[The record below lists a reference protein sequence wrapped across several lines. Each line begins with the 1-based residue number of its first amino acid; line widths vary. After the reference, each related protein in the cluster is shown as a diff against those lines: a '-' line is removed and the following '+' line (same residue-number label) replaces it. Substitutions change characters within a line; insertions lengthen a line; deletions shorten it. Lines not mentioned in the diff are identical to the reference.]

1 MSYFFLMFC
10 DSVLM
15 LADFKPTDDW
25 FVFIDFMIYSF
36 HTGER
41 DTKKQHQQ
49 TLWKL
54 TLAKKKITNQRS
66 HDKWLSTTKQAK
78 NCRRLKH
85 LRAHHDIW
93 KCNVQRW
100 KTLFP
105 VEFCQFRHWF
115 ELHEKIKLKYLRILA
130 NEPNTLCCQ
139 YGRI

>member
-1 MSYFFLMFC
+1 MFC

-54 TLAKKKITNQRS
+54 LTLAKKKLQIKDHMINDCQLQNKPKTVLVWNICALIMIFENVTF
-66 HDKWLSTTKQAK
+66 KGE
-78 NCRRLKH
+78 RL
-85 LRAHHDIW
+85 
-93 KCNVQRW
+93 
-100 KTLFP
+100 F
-105 VEFCQFRHWF
+105 FRLNSVNF
-115 ELHEKIKLKYLRILA
+115 VIDLNYMRK
-130 NEPNTLCCQ
+130 
-139 YGRI
+139 